1 MFDLNSELERWRR
14 NFSKDSRL
22 DPDEMAELESHLIEL
37 FDSSVKSGIPE
48 SAAFFKAIQDIGD
61 PQTLTTEYEKTR
73 PTSSRRLWRAFWIAP
88 LVAPVMLAIDVFV
101 VGSLFSDPVDAGTP
115 IGIIAIP
122 LMALT
127 LGTLLSYVIAGTLWM
142 PLAFFLQKRG
152 WLNGMSI
159 HSMGFGFAIALYAL
173 FEVAIYFITTPRPN
187 DIIEFMSSS
196 IYIAGFV
203 IPNIMLSVVAFWWLI
218 REKPAR
224 QNSLDVC

>member
-159 HSMGFGFAIALYAL
+159 HSMGFVFAIALYAL